1 MEQEKA
7 FKITTWEHFIEIK
20 SKLDLQTKNTPFQEK
35 LILLSTE
42 THLML
47 MDFKD
52 KEKKFYGHL
61 GKNKTKQNKL
71 NSPNQKEI
79 HSDS

>member
-1 MEQEKA
+1 
-7 FKITTWEHFIEIK
+7 
-20 SKLDLQTKNTPFQEK
+20 
-35 LILLSTE
+35 
-42 THLML
+42 

-71 NSPNQKEI
+71 NSPN
-79 HSDS
+79 